1 MVKSMKKSFF
11 DMKEEDKIKLSE
23 LDEEQLRVIL
33 KKMFEADTIEKLE
46 DGRGIKVHERVHA
59 FTVTPMD
66 MYDVLEY
73 LRYDSTDDS
82 LEVTYNYGDAKL
94 RYENVSDE
102 IVFKNEDGELN
113 IIDMTDKLSEWLDDV
128 DSEWKECF
136 QY

>member
-1 MVKSMKKSFF
+1 MKESFF

-23 LDEEQLRVIL
+23 LDEEQLRITL
-33 KKMFEADTIEKLE
+33 KKLFEADIIEKLDDSRE
-46 DGRGIKVHERVHA
+46 IKVHEGVYA
-59 FTVTPMD
+59 FTVTPID

-73 LRYDSTDDS
+73 LRYDSLDVS

-102 IVFKNEDGELN
+102 IVFKNEDGELD

-128 DSEWKECF
+128 DNELRDCF

>member
-1 MVKSMKKSFF
+1 MVKLMKKSFF
-11 DMKEEDKIKLSE
+11 DMKEGDKIKLSE
-23 LDEEQLRVIL
+23 LDEEQLRDI
-33 KKMFEADTIEKLE
+33 FEKLLNADTIEKLE
-46 DGRGIKVHERVHA
+46 DSRRTKVHEGVYA

-66 MYDVLEY
+66 IYDVLEY

-102 IVFKNEDGELN
+102 IVFKNEDDELD
-113 IIDMTDKLSEWLDDV
+113 IIDISDKLSEWLDDV